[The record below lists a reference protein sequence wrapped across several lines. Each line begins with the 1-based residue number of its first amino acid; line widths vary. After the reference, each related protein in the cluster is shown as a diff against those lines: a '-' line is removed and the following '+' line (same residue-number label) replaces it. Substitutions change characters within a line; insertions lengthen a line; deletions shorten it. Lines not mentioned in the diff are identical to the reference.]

1 MIRRASRRRP
11 ALLTSAAACAAAL
24 CLGIVPAAHADDP
37 STPSRDDVRAAQ
49 QQVETTAEVVDQIK
63 AELEAAEQA
72 VREQEVEAA
81 KAVEAY
87 NGSVYELEQSRSV
100 ARRAKRSAQ
109 RAATGVQR
117 MSDLIADAV
126 VGDVMDGGL
135 LTDLGVLLQSDP
147 DALMDEISSYRSYTG
162 AMASRLDEF
171 DAARVLADVLVHE
184 ARAAVRRQ
192 EVATDRMAA
201 ARRAAQR
208 AVAAADAAADQLE
221 QRRDELVVQLAQ
233 ARDISVQ
240 LARQRQ
246 EALAEQAAEA
256 ARLLAEQQAQD
267 QADREAARAQR
278 LQAHAEAL
286 QAKAD
291 DAAQL
296 RARAEEPT
304 GSASPPL
311 ADPASSRGVEAA
323 VRFALA
329 QVGEPYVWAAAGP
342 RSWDC
347 SGLTMAAWA
356 AGGKTLPHY
365 SVAQYETTTP
375 VSLANLRRGDLL
387 FWSDGGPS
395 SIFHVA
401 LYLGDGMM
409 VHAPR
414 TGRNVEVVSMYYWIT
429 PDLVGRP

>member
-1 MIRRASRRRP
+1 
-11 ALLTSAAACAAAL
+11 
-24 CLGIVPAAHADDP
+24 
-37 STPSRDDVRAAQ
+37 
-49 QQVETTAEVVDQIK
+49 
-63 AELEAAEQA
+63 
-72 VREQEVEAA
+72 
-81 KAVEAY
+81 
-87 NGSVYELEQSRSV
+87 
-100 ARRAKRSAQ
+100 
-109 RAATGVQR
+109 
-117 MSDLIADAV
+117 
-126 VGDVMDGGL
+126 
-135 LTDLGVLLQSDP
+135 
-147 DALMDEISSYRSYTG
+147 
-162 AMASRLDEF
+162 
-171 DAARVLADVLVHE
+171 VLADVLVHE

-192 EVATDRMAA
+192 QVATDRMAA

-221 QRRDELVVQLAQ
+221 QRRDELVVQLAE

-296 RARAEEPT
+296 RARAEERT

>member
-1 MIRRASRRRP
+1 MIGRPLRLRP
-11 ALLTSAAACAAAL
+11 ALLTAAATCAVAL
-24 CLGIVPAAHADDP
+24 CLGVLPAAHADP
-37 STPSRDDVRAAQ
+37 NTPSRDDVRAAQ
-49 QQVETTAEVVDQIK
+49 EQVETTAQVVRRIK

-87 NGSVYELEQSRSV
+87 NGSVYELEQSRSA
-100 ARRAKRSAQ
+100 ARRAERLAGRASA
-109 RAATGVQR
+109 GVKR

-135 LTDLGVLLQSDP
+135 LTDIGVLLQSDP

-162 AMASRLDEF
+162 AMESRLDEF
-171 DAARVLADVLVHE
+171 DAARVVADVLVQE
-184 ARAAVRRQ
+184 AHVAVRRQ
-192 EVATDRMAA
+192 RVATDQMAA
-201 ARRAAQR
+201 ARRSAQQ
-208 AVAAADAAADQLE
+208 AVAAADDAAAQLE
-221 QRRDELVVQLAQ
+221 QRRDQLVVELAE

-246 EALAEQAAEA
+246 EALVEQAAEA
-256 ARLLAEQQAQD
+256 ARRLAAQQARD
-267 QADREAARAQR
+267 LADREAARAQR
-278 LQAHAEAL
+278 LQARAEAL
-286 QAKAD
+286 QAKVD

-296 RARAEEPT
+296 RARAEGT
-304 GSASPPL
+304 GSADPTL
-311 ADPASSRGVEAA
+311 ADPTPSRGVEAA
-323 VRFALA
+323 VQFALA

-342 RSWDC
+342 RAWDC

-356 AGGKTLPHY
+356 AGGRSLPHY

-375 VSLANLRRGDLL
+375 VSLSNLRRGDLL